1 MSDIILALRSRIRQ
15 AGLLSELSKLRHN
28 VVTASHHRNDLL
40 NAAQPYTVPV
50 LIFDE
55 GNADVSLRALARS
68 LKQQHK
74 RFRILAWCDN
84 LSHAMDLRLHEK
96 AIDGFLLSHSEIDEI
111 EKAVRTVTMG
121 STYVPSLLNE
131 ATKRYRK
138 LNEIHPL
145 FSGLSRRESQIFQLI
160 ATGLTVPEIATRLF
174 ISRKTVNTFRYRLFR
189 KLHVEG
195 DVQLAHLAYQ
205 HGLLTPSL
213 LKRLAMYPQPPQ
225 PLVTERVAQLVADT
239 TSQDYQP

>member
-1 MSDIILALRSRIRQ
+1 MSDIILALRSQIRQ
-15 AGLLSELSKLRHN
+15 AGLLSELTKLKHN
-28 VVTASHHRNDLL
+28 VVTASHHRNDLFK
-40 NAAQPYTVPV
+40 AAQPYKVPV

-55 GNADVSLRALARS
+55 GNADISLRALARS
-68 LKQQHK
+68 LKQHHK

-96 AIDGFLLSHSEIDEI
+96 SIDGFLLANSELDEI
-111 EKAVRTVTMG
+111 EKAIRTVTIG
-121 STYVPSLLNE
+121 SVYVPTLLAE

-138 LNEIHPL
+138 INEIHPL

-160 ATGLTVPEIATRLF
+160 ATGLTVPEIANRLF

-213 LKRLAMYPQPPQ
+213 LKRLAMYPQLSLPAANESMTQ
-225 PLVTERVAQLVADT
+225 QVAERKSL
-239 TSQDYQP
+239 SYRP